1 MNGHFKPN
9 NPMKK
14 HFLLLLAILI
24 ATPILKAGYTLP
36 GAGIAN
42 DPYLISTTS
51 QLKEVSDS
59 INNDVA
65 ATPYKYRDKYYKVI
79 ANIDMSHVDWIP
91 IGKSA
96 TSPFLGNFDGNNKI
110 ISNLRIGTITTPT
123 SNQLSGFFGLV
134 NFGAVVKNVILENI
148 MFNTQSE
155 LTGDMVSAAI
165 CAQVANSATIQNCH
179 VSGSIKV
186 VYKGLAPVSGS
197 TGNMIVGGIV
207 GKMNAANNIP
217 TTVIN
222 CSSNLNII
230 ALDSTTLINN
240 SGANNH
246 GIGGIVGSGVVTGAP
261 IRPQVINSYSVGAIY
276 AESNS
281 KDIGVGGAIGRN
293 SPALEC
299 CYSGTNITV
308 KTIGGNINASGV
320 VGIRG
325 GTLNYAIALNDFVRA
340 ITTSGT
346 INSVYRIFN
355 DNLSG
360 TDLYASEAMKL
371 WKVVDR
377 VETDVTQIQSENY
390 GTTKIM
396 GENLGTT
403 KPEDLLNT
411 YVNDFVRVRGI
422 DLLKWTVTE
431 GANNNK
437 LVFQNTYLPQATAVK
452 QMKLTGVK
460 VYSGNG
466 KLVLEG
472 ETNNVQISVY
482 NTTGQLVWNAKKTN
496 ERMEINLTKGIYLVQ
511 GIGKVIVY

>member
-1 MNGHFKPN
+1 MDNFKTSN
-9 NPMKK
+9 IMKK
-14 HFLLLLAILI
+14 HYLLIVAIFI
-24 ATPILKAGYTLP
+24 ATQMLKAAYSLP
-36 GAGIAN
+36 GTGTAN
-42 DPYLISTTS
+42 DPYLISTLS

-59 INNDVA
+59 VNSD
-65 ATPYKYRDKYYKVI
+65 ATVSPYKFRDKYYKVI
-79 ANIDMSHVDWIP
+79 ANIDMLNVDWTP

-110 ISNLRIGTITTPT
+110 ITNLRIGTSTTPST
-123 SNQLSGFFGLV
+123 NQFAGFFGLV
-134 NFGAVVKNVILENI
+134 NSGAVVKNVILEHI
-148 MFNTQSE
+148 MYNTKSE
-155 LTGDMVSAAI
+155 LASDMVSAAI
-165 CAQVANSATIQNCH
+165 CAQAANSATIQNCH
-179 VSGSIKV
+179 VSGSIKLV
-186 VYKGLAPVSGS
+186 FKGIAPTSGS
-197 TGNMIVGGIV
+197 TGNMIVGGIA
-207 GKMNAANNIP
+207 GKVNFAANIP
-217 TTVIN
+217 TTIIN

-230 ALDSTTLINN
+230 ALDSTSLVNN
-240 SGANNH
+240 SGTNNDCV
-246 GIGGIVGSGVVTGAP
+246 GGIVGNGVVTGAAF
-261 IRPQVINSYSVGAIY
+261 RPEIINCYSVGTIY
-276 AESNS
+276 AESNT
-281 KDIGVGGAIGRN
+281 KDIGVGGVIGRN

-308 KTIGGNINASGV
+308 KTTTSNINAAGA

-325 GTLNYAIALNDFVRA
+325 GTLNYAIALNDFVKV

-346 INSVYRIFN
+346 INSIFRVFN

-360 TDLYASEAMKL
+360 TNLYASEAMKL
-371 WKVVDR
+371 WKVVDGI
-377 VETDVTQIQSENY
+377 ETNVSQIQEANY

-422 DLLKWTVTE
+422 DLLKWTVTA
-431 GANNNK
+431 GTNNNK
-437 LVFQNTYLPQATAVK
+437 PIFQNTYLPQATTVK
-452 QMKLTGVK
+452 QLKINGVK
-460 VYSGNG
+460 VYSGVG

-496 ERMEINLTKGIYLVQ
+496 ERMEINLAKGIYLVQ